1 MVSRSVGRI
10 ALTQTIGPPN
20 GPWYVS
26 AAWSMAHLHA
36 HPARPAPRLLAR
48 QRQLL
53 HLLDALGSS
62 FAGPDFVHLLVLYC
76 EEASSKA
83 PYAFVPHREG
93 AFSFTLEA
101 DRRKLSEIG
110 LLEDGDAWAM
120 TEAGRDAIGRVRD
133 LKCAAFVR
141 RHHDLHGDRLL
152 SEVFRR
158 QPRLGTR
165 TALAERVLQDDEAS
179 RTKLAEARRVP
190 FGGGLAT
197 VGYEGHSVESYL
209 NVLLQGGVTLLCD
222 VRHNPLSRKSG
233 FSKGPLGRACAMMG
247 IAYEHLPEL
256 GIASAER
263 QRLETAADYS
273 DLFAKYERDW
283 HTQQESSVERI
294 VSHIRKGER
303 VALTCYE
310 RDVSECHRGVVAKRV
325 LERLKRT
332 PAPDSASP

>member
-1 MVSRSVGRI
+1 
-10 ALTQTIGPPN
+10 
-20 GPWYVS
+20 
-26 AAWSMAHLHA
+26 MAHLHA
-36 HPARPAPRLLAR
+36 HPARTPPRLIAR

-53 HLLDALGSS
+53 HLLDALGDSIVS
-62 FAGPDFVHLLVLYC
+62 PDFVHLLVLYC
-76 EEASSKA
+76 DEASSKA
-83 PYAFVPHREG
+83 PYAFVPHRDG

-120 TEAGRDAIGRVRD
+120 TDAGRDAIGRVRD

-141 RHHDLHGDRLL
+141 RHQDLHGDRLL

-158 QPRLGTR
+158 HPLLGTR
-165 TALAERVLQDDEAS
+165 TALAERVLEDDEAS
-179 RTKLAEARRVP
+179 RLKLAEARRVP
-190 FGGGLAT
+190 FGSGLAT

-273 DLFAKYERDW
+273 HLFAKYERDW
-283 HTQQESSVERI
+283 HTQQEASVERI
-294 VSHIRKGER
+294 VGWIRKGER

-310 RDVSECHRGVVAKRV
+310 REVSECHRGVVAKRV
-325 LERLKRT
+325 LARLNPEAK
-332 PAPDSASP
+332 PD

>member
-1 MVSRSVGRI
+1 MSPS
-10 ALTQTIGPPN
+10 P
-20 GPWYVS
+20 
-26 AAWSMAHLHA
+26 A
-36 HPARPAPRLLAR
+36 HPARPAPRLLSR

-62 FAGPDFVHLLVLYC
+62 VAGPDFVHLLVLYC
-76 EEASSKA
+76 EEAPPKA
-83 PYAFVPHREG
+83 PYAFVPHRDG

-101 DRRKLSEIG
+101 DRRKLCEIG

-133 LKCAAFVR
+133 LECAAFVR
-141 RHHDLHGDRLL
+141 RHRHLRGEGLL
-152 SEVFRR
+152 AEVLRR
-158 QPRLGTR
+158 RPLLGTR
-165 TALAERVLQDDEAS
+165 TALVERVLQDDEAL
-179 RTKLAEARRVP
+179 RVKLAEARRVP

-222 VRHNPLSRKSG
+222 VRHNPLSRKPG
-233 FSKGPLGRACAMMG
+233 FSKGPLGRACTMMG

-263 QRLETAADYS
+263 QRLETAAHYS
-273 DLFAKYERDW
+273 ALFAKYERDW
-283 HTQQESSVERI
+283 HPQQEASIERI
-294 VSHIRKGER
+294 VDWIRNGER

-332 PAPDSASP
+332 PAPDSASS